1 MVVNT
6 RENLCQIKDMV
17 TENSNGKMED
27 SIEVSGLMASNM
39 AREYS
44 SRMQKI
50 RRDMGNGKKVK
61 ELDGL
66 NKENNEY

>member
-6 RENLCQIKDMV
+6 KENLCPIKDMV
-17 TENSNGKMED
+17 TENLNGKMED
-27 SIEVSGLMASNM
+27 SIEVSGLTANNM

-44 SRMQKI
+44 NRMEKI
-50 RRDMGNGKKVK
+50 RRDMENGKKVK

-66 NKENNEY
+66 NKENNE